1 MFGDALYV
9 HTLLHC
15 HWHHAMSMY
24 IFYSY
29 LLIFL
34 SVRNSV
40 AVAGER
46 APEGVEALLE
56 GDVLGGLQRGRG
68 KLRAGGGGLFYSCQQ
83 NFPNVLQYS

>member
-9 HTLLHC
+9 HTLLH
-15 HWHHAMSMY
+15 WHHAMY

-68 KLRAGGGGLFYSCQQ
+68 KLRAGGGRAAALAIEEALLNTC
-83 NFPNVLQYS
+83 VV

>member
-1 MFGDALYV
+1 MSIQG
-9 HTLLHC
+9 LHIPYTFIIC
-15 HWHHAMSMY
+15 
-24 IFYSY
+24 SY

-34 SVRNSV
+34 SIGNSV

-68 KLRAGGGGLFYSCQQ
+68 QLCAGGRGLLYSCQR
-83 NFPNVLQYS
+83 NFANVSQCS

>member
-1 MFGDALYV
+1 
-9 HTLLHC
+9 
-15 HWHHAMSMY
+15 MSIQATY
-24 IFYSY
+24 SFIICSY

-34 SVRNSV
+34 AVGNYV

-68 KLRAGGGGLFYSCQQ
+68 QLCAGGRGLLYSCQR
-83 NFPNVLQYS
+83 NFANVLQYS

>member
-1 MFGDALYV
+1 
-9 HTLLHC
+9 
-15 HWHHAMSMY
+15 MSIQATY
-24 IFYSY
+24 SFIICSY

-34 SVRNSV
+34 AVGNSV

-68 KLRAGGGGLFYSCQQ
+68 QLCAGGRGLLYSCQR
-83 NFPNVLQYS
+83 NFANVLQYS